1 MFDFTADKNY
11 QDLKV
16 SFDGYYQK
24 VLLPKLQ
31 KNDKIRRR
39 YFGLFLLLLFMALFF
54 YPLLL
59 WAILNASAQD
69 LTDLGLILGL
79 SGFVVLLVR
88 SPIYFYKK
96 KAKDTI
102 MADFAGFFGNFT
114 YQNEQHLP
122 DKLLQDSELFPAYN
136 FHRGDDYFCG
146 EYKDVNIVI
155 SEELLQKETVYYTIS
170 RNEFGLK
177 EKSDRYV
184 KKKKIF
190 RGICILLT
198 MNKNF
203 KGRTVVLEDKGL
215 FNVFKQIKG
224 LQRVKLEDSVF
235 EKIFEVYS
243 SDQIEARY
251 LLTTAFMERMLK
263 LTSLYEGKNI
273 QFSFKDNQ
281 LLLAISSKQDMFEAC
296 SFFRSNV
303 NKKKIDRVFNQF
315 YTIFSVIDILKLNQK
330 IGL

>member
-1 MFDFTADKNY
+1 MFDFTADKKY
-11 QDLKV
+11 QDLKA
-16 SFDGYYQK
+16 SFDNYYQE

-31 KNDKIRRR
+31 QNDTIRRR
-39 YFGLFLLLLFMALFF
+39 YFVLFLTLLFMALFF

-59 WAILNASAQD
+59 WGILNASAEN
-69 LTDLGLILGL
+69 LTDFGLILCL

-96 KAKDTI
+96 KAKNKI
-102 MADFAGFFGNFT
+102 MGDFAGFFGNFT

-122 DKLLQDSELFPAYN
+122 DKLLQESELFSAYN
-136 FHRGDDYFCG
+136 AHHGDDYFCG

-155 SEELLQKETVYYTIS
+155 SEELLQKETVYYTVS
-170 RNEFGLK
+170 KDEFGFK
-177 EKSDRYV
+177 EKSNRYV

-203 KGRTVVLEDKGL
+203 KGRTVVLKDKGL

-235 EKIFEVYS
+235 ETLFEVYS

-263 LTSLYEGKNI
+263 LTGLYEGKNI

-281 LLLAISSKQDMFEAC
+281 LLLAISTKQDMFEAC

-315 YTIFSVIDILKLNQK
+315 YTVFSVVDILKLNQK

>member
-1 MFDFTADKNY
+1 MFDFTADKKY
-11 QDLKV
+11 QDLKA
-16 SFDGYYQK
+16 SFDNYYQE

-31 KNDKIRRR
+31 QNDTIRRR
-39 YFGLFLLLLFMALFF
+39 YFVLFLTLLFMALFF

-59 WAILNASAQD
+59 WGILNASAEN
-69 LTDLGLILGL
+69 LTDFGLILCL

-96 KAKDTI
+96 KAKNKI

-122 DKLLQDSELFPAYN
+122 DKLLQESELFSAYN
-136 FHRGDDYFCG
+136 AHHGDDYFCG

-155 SEELLQKETVYYTIS
+155 SEELLQKETVYYTVS
-170 RNEFGLK
+170 KDEFGFK
-177 EKSDRYV
+177 EKSSRYV

-203 KGRTVVLEDKGL
+203 KGRTVVLKDKGL

-235 EKIFEVYS
+235 ENLFEVYS

-263 LTSLYEGKNI
+263 LTGLYEGKNI

-281 LLLAISSKQDMFEAC
+281 LLLAISTKQDMFEAC

-315 YTIFSVIDILKLNQK
+315 YTVFSVVDILKLNQK

>member
-1 MFDFTADKNY
+1 MFDFTADKKY
-11 QDLKV
+11 QDLKA
-16 SFDGYYQK
+16 SFDNYYQE

-31 KNDKIRRR
+31 QNDAIRRR
-39 YFGLFLLLLFMALFF
+39 YFVLFLTLLFMALFF

-59 WAILNASAQD
+59 WEILNASAENLSD
-69 LTDLGLILGL
+69 FGLILCL

-96 KAKDTI
+96 KAKNKI

-122 DKLLQDSELFPAYN
+122 DKLLQESELFAAYN
-136 FHRGDDYFCG
+136 AHRGDDYFCG

-155 SEELLQKETVYYTIS
+155 SEELLQKETVYYTV
-170 RNEFGLK
+170 NKDEFGFK
-177 EKSDRYV
+177 EKSNRYV
-184 KKKKIF
+184 KRKKIF
-190 RGICILLT
+190 QGICILLT

-203 KGRTVVLEDKGL
+203 KGRTVVLKDKGL
-215 FNVFKQIKG
+215 FNVFKQING

-235 EKIFEVYS
+235 ENLFEVYS

-263 LTSLYEGKNI
+263 LTGLYDGKNI

-281 LLLAISSKQDMFEAC
+281 LLLAISTKQDMFEAC

-315 YTIFSVIDILKLNQK
+315 YTVFSVVDILKLNQK